1 MKLLTNSK
9 KSTGTIIARAVYIH
23 CTVINI
29 RDTCTYR
36 QVPQPVIILWFNT
49 EVFPCTTAVAVL
61 YGINGTHTCTTLN
74 GKDKIILST

>member
-29 RDTCTYR
+29 HDTYTYE
-36 QVPQPVIILWFNT
+36 QVPQPVIILWCDT
-49 EVFPCTTAVAVL
+49 EVFPCTTNVAVL
-61 YGINGTHTCTTLN
+61 CGINGTLTGTTLN
-74 GKDKIILST
+74 GKDKIIIST